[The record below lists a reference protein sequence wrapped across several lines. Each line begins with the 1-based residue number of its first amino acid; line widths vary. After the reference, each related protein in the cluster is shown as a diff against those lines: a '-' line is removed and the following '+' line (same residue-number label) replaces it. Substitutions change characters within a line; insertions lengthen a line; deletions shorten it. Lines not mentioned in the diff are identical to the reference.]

1 MFVIP
6 FGPFVM
12 LKPCV
17 KPRIEIRLP
26 LLATVTKSCPK
37 NRVTI
42 AR

>member
-12 LKPCV
+12 LKPWV

-26 LLATVTKSCPK
+26 LFATVTNSCPK
-37 NRVTI
+37 KSVTI